1 MNIKNSK
8 TFYTKTIIYIIAILY
23 IFTFFFL
30 RFNGTLILLCSRSLG
45 SNDYYF
51 IEAKNN
57 EKYDTPFTKII
68 NTMFYI
74 PKSIESFLRNQHF
87 IGK

>member
-51 IEAKNN
+51 IEAKIN
-57 EKYDTPFTKII
+57 EKYDTLFTKII
-68 NTMFYI
+68 KGT
-74 PKSIESFLRNQHF
+74 SINSFLKGIPF
-87 IGK
+87 IHV